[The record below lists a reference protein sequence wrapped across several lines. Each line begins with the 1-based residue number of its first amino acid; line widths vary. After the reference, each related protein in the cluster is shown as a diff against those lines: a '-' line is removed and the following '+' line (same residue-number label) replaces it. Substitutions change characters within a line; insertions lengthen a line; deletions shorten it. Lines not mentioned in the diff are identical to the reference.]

1 MEDPKNK
8 SAPISTIRHHTKGSD
23 VKTITIDLES
33 CYGIKKLQAKFDF
46 SKVRACAIYAP
57 NGSMKSSLAQTFQ
70 DVADGTESKDR
81 IFPARACKREIKDE
95 AGASLS
101 KESILVVRPYDEVLG
116 HSAKTSTLLVNP
128 ALRKEYEALH
138 ADIDVAKDVL
148 LKALKEQSG
157 SKKDLEKELSSTFT
171 ARDDQFYAALN
182 RIKDEVAA
190 LPDAPLA
197 TVVYDVIFD
206 DKVLALL
213 ATAEAKTTI
222 QEYIK
227 KYNELLAASTYF
239 KKGTFNY
246 YNAATI
252 AKQLA
257 DNGFFD
263 AKHSVTLNADT
274 RLEITSQNE
283 LEELI
288 VKEKEAISNDKELK
302 KTFAKLDKLIQ
313 KNATVRD
320 FEAYLLNHE
329 ELLVRL
335 GNVPAFKEDV
345 WKSYLKARFE
355 PFQDLLTKYH
365 AAQAR
370 RKEIE
375 EQAAKE
381 RTQWEEVIE
390 IFNDRFFVPFKLEAT
405 NRLSVILGQ
414 EPMLS
419 LGFTFED
426 GADKAAVDRSALM
439 QALSTGEKKA
449 LYVLNILFEIEVRKK
464 AVQETII
471 IVDDIADSFDYKNK
485 YAIIQYLMD
494 IAEVPHFKQIILT
507 HNFDFYR
514 TIQSR
519 FIRYSDCFMV
529 SKTAAGLVLE
539 QAAGIQNVFV
549 KDWKPNFAAEPR
561 KKIACIPFMR
571 NLIEYT
577 KDLTDADFLKLTSLL
592 HWKGDSEKITIADLD
607 VIFNK
612 LFGQNITSADGA
624 KTVISLVE
632 YEAGECLKAPEGINF
647 ENKIVL
653 AISIRLTAERFMIG
667 RINHPAFVTSINAK
681 QTQKLLKRFR
691 ELFSTELDT
700 IKVLQRVELMTPEN
714 IHLNSFMYEPIL
726 DMSDEYLRRLYTD
739 VVALT

>member
-1 MEDPKNK
+1 M
-8 SAPISTIRHHTKGSD
+8 
-23 VKTITIDLES
+23 KTVSIDLES

-46 SKVRACAIYAP
+46 SKAKACAVYAP

-70 DVADGTESKDR
+70 DVADGSASKDR
-81 IFPARACKREIKDE
+81 IFPARACRREIKDE
-95 AGASLS
+95 AGADLP
-101 KESILVVRPYDEVLG
+101 KESVLVVRPYDEVLG

-138 ADIDVAKDVL
+138 ADIDAAKETL

-157 SKKDLEKELSSTFT
+157 SKKDIEKELSSTFT
-171 ARDDQFYAALN
+171 ARDDQFYVALN
-182 RIKDEVAA
+182 RIKDEIAA
-190 LPDAPLA
+190 MPDAPLA
-197 TVVYDVIFD
+197 TVAYDVIFD

-213 ATAEAKTTI
+213 ATDEAKTAI
-222 QEYIK
+222 QDYIK

-246 YNAATI
+246 YNAATV

-263 AKHSVTLNADT
+263 AKHSVTLNADAK
-274 RLEITSQNE
+274 LEITSQKE

-288 VKEKEAISNDKELK
+288 AKEKDAISNDKDLK
-302 KTFAKLDKLIQ
+302 KKFAKLDKLIQ
-313 KNATVRD
+313 KNVTVRD

-345 WKSYLKARFE
+345 WKSCLKARFD
-355 PFQDLLTKYH
+355 PFQDLLNKYQ

-370 RKEIE
+370 RKKIE

-381 RTQWEEVIE
+381 RTQWEEVID

-426 GADKAAVDRSALM
+426 GGDKAAVDRNALM
-439 QALSTGEKKA
+439 QVLSMGEKKA
-449 LYVLNILFEIEVRKK
+449 FYVLNILFEIEVRKK
-464 AVQETII
+464 GKQETLI

-494 IAEVPHFKQIILT
+494 IAEDPHFKQIILT

-519 FIRYSDCFMV
+519 FVRYPDCFMA

-549 KDWKPNFAAEPR
+549 KDWKPNFAAEPK

-577 KDLTDADFLKLTSLL
+577 KDAADPDFVKLTSLL
-592 HWKGDSEKITIADLD
+592 HWKADSDRITISDLD
-607 VIFNK
+607 VIFNR
-612 LFGQNITSADGA
+612 LFGQTVASTDSA
-624 KTVISLVE
+624 KTVVALIE
-632 YEAGECLKAPEGINF
+632 HEAGECLKAAEGINF

-653 AISIRLTAERFMIG
+653 AMSIRLTAERFMVK
-667 RINHPAFVTSINAK
+667 RINDPAFVAGIDAN
-681 QTQKLLKRFR
+681 QTPKLLKKFR
-691 ELFSTELDT
+691 ELFGTELKT
-700 IKVLQRVELMTPEN
+700 IKVLQRVALMTPEN

-726 DMSDEYLRRLYTD
+726 DMSDGHLRKLYSEVITL
-739 VVALT
+739 A

>member
-1 MEDPKNK
+1 M
-8 SAPISTIRHHTKGSD
+8 
-23 VKTITIDLES
+23 KTVSIDLEN
-33 CYGIKKLQAKFDF
+33 CYGIKKLQAEFDF
-46 SKVRACAIYAP
+46 SKAKACAVYAP

-70 DVADGTESKDR
+70 DVADGVASKDR
-81 IFPARACKREIKDE
+81 IFPARACRREIKDE
-95 AGASLS
+95 AGADLP
-101 KESILVVRPYDEVLG
+101 KEGVLVVRPYDEVLG
-116 HSAKTSTLLVNP
+116 HSPKTSTLLVNP
-128 ALRKEYEALH
+128 ALRQEYEALH
-138 ADIDVAKDVL
+138 ADIDAAKETL

-157 SKKDLEKELSSTFT
+157 SKRDIEKELSSTFT
-171 ARDDQFYAALN
+171 ARDDQFYVALN
-182 RIKDEVAA
+182 RVKDEIASM
-190 LPDAPLA
+190 PDAPLA
-197 TVVYDVIFD
+197 TVAYDVIFD

-213 ATAEAKTTI
+213 ATDEAKAAI
-222 QEYIK
+222 QDYIK
-227 KYNELLAASTYF
+227 KYNELLTASTYF

-246 YNAATI
+246 YNAATV

-257 DNGFFD
+257 DNGFFE
-263 AKHSVTLNADT
+263 AKHSVTLNADAK
-274 RLEITSQNE
+274 LEITSQKE

-288 VKEKEAISNDKELK
+288 AKEKDAISNDEDLK
-302 KTFAKLDKLIQ
+302 RKFAKLDKLIQ
-313 KNATVRD
+313 KNVTVRD

-345 WKSYLKARFE
+345 WKSYLKVRFE
-355 PFQDLLTKYH
+355 PFQDLLNKCQ
-365 AAQAR
+365 AAQTR

-381 RTQWEEVIE
+381 RTQWEEVIDM
-390 IFNDRFFVPFKLEAT
+390 FNDRFFVPFKLEAV

-426 GADKAAVDRSALM
+426 GTDKAAVDRSSLM

-449 LYVLNILFEIEVRKK
+449 FYVLNILFEIEVRKK
-464 AVQETII
+464 AKQETLI

-494 IAEVPHFKQIILT
+494 IAEDPHFKQIILT

-519 FIRYSDCFMV
+519 FVRYPDCFMA

-549 KDWKPNFAAEPR
+549 KDWKPNFATEPK

-577 KDLTDADFLKLTSLL
+577 KDAANPDFVKLTSLL
-592 HWKGDSEKITIADLD
+592 HWKADSDQITISDLD
-607 VIFNK
+607 VIFNR
-612 LFGQNITSADGA
+612 LFGQNVASAEGA
-624 KTVISLVE
+624 KTVMALIE
-632 YEAGECLKAPEGINF
+632 HEASGCLKAAEGINF

-653 AISIRLTAERFMIG
+653 AMSIRLTAERFMVK
-667 RINHPAFVTSINAK
+667 RINDPAFVAGIDSN
-681 QTQKLLKRFR
+681 QTAKLLKKFR
-691 ELFSTELDT
+691 ELFSTELKT
-700 IKVLQRVELMTPEN
+700 LKILQRVALMTPEN

-726 DMSDEYLRRLYTD
+726 DMSDGHLRKLYGE
-739 VVALT
+739 VIMLA

>member
-1 MEDPKNK
+1 M
-8 SAPISTIRHHTKGSD
+8 
-23 VKTITIDLES
+23 KTVSIDLEN
-33 CYGIKKLQAKFDF
+33 CYGIKKLQANFDF
-46 SKVRACAIYAP
+46 SKAKACAIYAP

-70 DVADGTESKDR
+70 DVAEGAASKDR
-81 IFPARACKREIKDE
+81 IFPARACKREVKDE
-95 AGASLS
+95 SGADLP
-101 KESILVVRPYDEVLG
+101 KESVLVVRPYDEILG
-116 HSAKTSTLLVNP
+116 YSAKTSTLLVNP
-128 ALRKEYEALH
+128 ALRKEYEVLH
-138 ADIDVAKDVL
+138 AEIDVAKEAL
-148 LKALKEQSG
+148 MKALKEQSG
-157 SKKDLEKELSSTFT
+157 SKKDIEKELSTTFT
-171 ARDDQFYAALN
+171 ARDDKFYVALN
-182 RIKDEVAA
+182 CIKDEVVAM
-190 LPDAPLA
+190 PDSPLA
-197 TVVYDVIFD
+197 TVAYDVIFD

-213 ATAEAKTTI
+213 GTEEAKTAI
-222 QEYIK
+222 EDYIK

-252 AKQLA
+252 SKQLA

-263 AKHSVTLNADT
+263 AKHSVILNADT
-274 RLEITSQNE
+274 KLEITNQHE

-288 VKEKEAISNDKELK
+288 AKEKDAISNDKELK
-302 KTFAKLDKLIQ
+302 NRFAKLDKLIK
-313 KNATVRD
+313 KNITVRD

-335 GNVPAFKEDV
+335 GNIPTFKKDI

-355 PFQDLLTKYH
+355 QFEDLLSKYQG
-365 AAQAR
+365 AQAR

-381 RTQWEEVIE
+381 RTQWEEVID
-390 IFNDRFFVPFKLEAT
+390 IFNDRFFVPFKLEVT
-405 NRLSVILGQ
+405 NRLAVILGQ

-426 GADKAAVDRSALM
+426 AGDKAAVDRNALM

-449 LYVLNILFEIEVRKK
+449 FYVLNILFEIQVRKK
-464 AVQETII
+464 EERETLI

-494 IAEVPHFKQIILT
+494 IAEDPNFKQIILT

-519 FIRYSDCFMV
+519 FVRYPDCFMA
-529 SKTAAGLVLE
+529 SKTATGLVLE

-549 KDWKPNFAAEPR
+549 NDLKSNFAIEP
-561 KKIACIPFMR
+561 KKKLACIPFMR

-577 KDLTDADFLKLTSLL
+577 KDAADPDFIKLTSLL
-592 HWKGDSEKITIADLD
+592 HWKAGSDQITISDLD
-607 VIFNK
+607 QIFNR
-612 LFGQNITSADGA
+612 LFGRSVASASGA
-624 KTVISLVE
+624 TPVMDVIWR
-632 YEAGECLKAPEGINF
+632 EAGNCLKAAEGINF

-653 AISIRLTAERFMIG
+653 AMSIRLAAERFMVK
-667 RINHPAFVTSINAK
+667 RINDPVFVASIDAN
-681 QTQKLLKRFR
+681 QTPRLLRKFR
-691 ELFSTELDT
+691 ELFGTELKT
-700 IKVLQRVELMTPEN
+700 IEVLQRVALMTPEN

-726 DMSDEYLRRLYTD
+726 DMSDGHLRKLYSE
-739 VVALT
+739 VVTLA

>member
-1 MEDPKNK
+1 
-8 SAPISTIRHHTKGSD
+8 
-23 VKTITIDLES
+23 VKTLTIDLES
-33 CYGIKKLQAKFDF
+33 CYGIKKLQTKFDF
-46 SKVRACAIYAP
+46 SKAKACAIYAP

-70 DVADGTESKDR
+70 DVVDGAASKDR

-95 AGASLS
+95 TGADLP

-128 ALRKEYEALH
+128 ALRKEYETLH
-138 ADIDVAKDVL
+138 AEIDVAKDTL

-171 ARDDQFYAALN
+171 ARDDQFYVALN

-190 LPDAPLA
+190 QPDAPLA
-197 TVVYDVIFD
+197 TVAYDVIFD

-213 ATAEAKTTI
+213 ATEEAKTAI
-222 QEYIK
+222 QDYIK

-263 AKHSVTLNADT
+263 AKHSVNLNADAK
-274 RLEITSQNE
+274 LEITSQEE

-288 VKEKEAISNDKELK
+288 AKEKDAISNDKELK
-302 KTFAKLDKLIQ
+302 KKFAKIDKLIQ
-313 KNATVRD
+313 KNVAVRD

-335 GNVPAFKEDV
+335 ANVPAFKEDI

-355 PFQDLLTKYH
+355 PFQDLLAKHH

-381 RTQWEEVIE
+381 RTQWEEVID

-405 NRLSVILGQ
+405 NRLPVILGQ

-426 GADKAAVDRSALM
+426 GSDKAAVDRNALM

-449 LYVLNILFEIEVRKK
+449 FYVLNILFEIEVRKK
-464 AVQETII
+464 AKQETLI

-494 IAEVPHFKQIILT
+494 IAEDPHFKQIILT

-519 FIRYSDCFMV
+519 FVRYSDCFMA
-529 SKTAAGLVLE
+529 SKTATGLVLE

-549 KDWKPNFAAEPR
+549 KDWKPNFAAEPK

-577 KDLTDADFLKLTSLL
+577 KDTVDPDFVKLTSLL
-592 HWKGDSEKITIADLD
+592 HWKADSDQISIADLD
-607 VIFNK
+607 AIFNR
-612 LFGQNITSADGA
+612 LFSQNVNSAAGA
-624 KTVISLVE
+624 KTVMSLIE
-632 YEAGECLKAPEGINF
+632 HEAGECLKAAEGINF

-653 AISIRLTAERFMIG
+653 AMSIRLAAERFMVT
-667 RINHPAFVTSINAK
+667 RINDPGFVTGIDSN
-681 QTQKLLKRFR
+681 QTPKLLKKFR
-691 ELFSTELDT
+691 ELFGAELPT
-700 IKVLQRVELMTPEN
+700 INVLQRVALMTPEN

-726 DMSDEYLRRLYTD
+726 DMSDGHLRKLYQD
-739 VVALT
+739 VQTLA

>member
-1 MEDPKNK
+1 M
-8 SAPISTIRHHTKGSD
+8 
-23 VKTITIDLES
+23 KTVSIDLEN
-33 CYGIKKLQAKFDF
+33 CYGIKKLQAEFDF
-46 SKVRACAIYAP
+46 SKAKACAVYAP

-70 DVADGTESKDR
+70 DVADGVASKDR
-81 IFPARACKREIKDE
+81 IFPARACRREIKDE
-95 AGASLS
+95 AGADLP
-101 KESILVVRPYDEVLG
+101 KEGVLVVRPYDEVLG
-116 HSAKTSTLLVNP
+116 HSPKTSTLLVNP
-128 ALRKEYEALH
+128 ALRQEYEALH
-138 ADIDVAKDVL
+138 ADIDAAKETL

-157 SKKDLEKELSSTFT
+157 SRRDIEKELSSTFT
-171 ARDDQFYAALN
+171 ARDDQFYVALN
-182 RIKDEVAA
+182 RIKDEIAA

-197 TVVYDVIFD
+197 TVAYDVVFD

-213 ATAEAKTTI
+213 ATDEAKAAI
-222 QEYIK
+222 QDYIK

-246 YNAATI
+246 YNAATV

-257 DNGFFD
+257 DNGFFE
-263 AKHSVTLNADT
+263 AKHSVTLNADAK
-274 RLEITSQNE
+274 LEITSQKE

-288 VKEKEAISNDKELK
+288 AKEKDAISNDEELK
-302 KTFAKLDKLIQ
+302 RKFAKLDKLIQ
-313 KNATVRD
+313 RNVTVRD

-345 WKSYLKARFE
+345 WKSYLKVRLE
-355 PFQDLLTKYH
+355 PFQDLLNKYQ
-365 AAQAR
+365 AAQTR

-381 RTQWEEVIE
+381 RTQWEEVIDM
-390 IFNDRFFVPFKLEAT
+390 FNDRFFVPFKLEAV

-419 LGFTFED
+419 LDFTFED
-426 GADKAAVDRSALM
+426 GIDKAAVDRSSLM

-449 LYVLNILFEIEVRKK
+449 FYVLNILFEIEVRKK
-464 AVQETII
+464 AQQETLI

-494 IAEVPHFKQIILT
+494 IAEDPHFKQIILT

-519 FIRYSDCFMV
+519 FVRYPDCFMA

-549 KDWKPNFAAEPR
+549 KDWKPNFAAEPK

-577 KDLTDADFLKLTSLL
+577 KDAADPDFVKLTSLL
-592 HWKGDSEKITIADLD
+592 HWKADSDQITISDLD
-607 VIFNK
+607 VIFNR
-612 LFGQNITSADGA
+612 LFGQNVASAEGA
-624 KTVISLVE
+624 KTVIALIE
-632 YEAGECLKAPEGINF
+632 DEASGCLKAAEGINV

-653 AISIRLTAERFMIG
+653 AMSIRLTAERFMVK
-667 RINHPAFVTSINAK
+667 RINDPAFVAGIDSN
-681 QTQKLLKRFR
+681 QTPKLLKKFR
-691 ELFSTELDT
+691 EMFSTELKT
-700 IKVLQRVELMTPEN
+700 LRILQRVALMTPEN

-726 DMSDEYLRRLYTD
+726 DMSDGHLRKLYGE
-739 VVALT
+739 VIMLA

>member
-1 MEDPKNK
+1 MKAV
-8 SAPISTIRHHTKGSD
+8 S
-23 VKTITIDLES
+23 IDLEN
-33 CYGIKKLQAKFDF
+33 CYGIKRLQAKFDF
-46 SKVRACAIYAP
+46 SKAKACAIYAP

-70 DVADGTESKDR
+70 DVADGTASRDR
-81 IFPARACKREIKDE
+81 IFTARACRREIKDE
-95 AGASLS
+95 AGTDLS
-101 KESILVVRPYDEVLG
+101 KGSVLVVRPYDEVLG

-128 ALRKEYEALH
+128 ALRKEYEALYS
-138 ADIDVAKDVL
+138 DIDAAKEAL

-157 SKKDLEKELSSTFT
+157 SKKDIEKELSATFT
-171 ARDDQFYAALN
+171 ARDDQFYVALN
-182 RIKDEVAA
+182 RIKDEVTAMQ
-190 LPDAPLA
+190 DSSLA
-197 TVVYDVIFD
+197 TVSYDVIFD

-213 ATAEAKTTI
+213 TTEEAKSAI
-222 QEYIK
+222 QDYIK

-246 YNAATI
+246 YNASTV

-263 AKHSVTLNADT
+263 AKHTVTLNADT
-274 RLEITSQNE
+274 KLEINSQKD

-288 VKEKEAISNDKELK
+288 AKEKDAITNDQDLK
-302 KTFAKLDKLIQ
+302 RKFAKLDKLMQ
-313 KNATVRD
+313 KNVTVRD

-335 GNVPAFKEDV
+335 GNIPAFKEDI

-355 PFQDLLTKYH
+355 QFQDLLNKYQ
-365 AAQAR
+365 AAETR

-375 EQAAKE
+375 GQAAKE

-405 NRLSVILGQ
+405 NRLAVILGQ

-426 GADKAAVDRSALM
+426 AGDKAAVDRGALM

-449 LYVLNILFEIEVRKK
+449 FYVLNILFEIEVRKK
-464 AVQETII
+464 AEQETLV

-494 IAEVPHFKQIILT
+494 IAEDPHFKQIILT

-519 FIRYSDCFMV
+519 FVRYSDCFMAT
-529 SKTAAGLVLE
+529 KTATGLVLE

-549 KDWKPNFAAEPR
+549 KDWKPNFAHEP
-561 KKIACIPFMR
+561 KKKVACIPFMR

-577 KDLTDADFLKLTSLL
+577 KDAADPDFVKLTSLL
-592 HWKGDSEKITIADLD
+592 HWKADSDQIKVSDLD
-607 VIFNK
+607 VIFNR
-612 LFGQNITSADGA
+612 LFDQNVASADGA
-624 KTVISLVE
+624 RSVMDLIA
-632 YEAGECLKAPEGINF
+632 YEAGECLGAAEGINF

-653 AISIRLTAERFMIG
+653 AMSIRLTAERFMIK
-667 RINHPAFVTSINAK
+667 RINDPAFVATIDSN
-681 QTQKLLKRFR
+681 QTPKLLKKFR
-691 ELFSTELDT
+691 ELFGTELKT
-700 IKVLQRVELMTPEN
+700 ISVLQRVVLMTPEN

-726 DMSDEYLRRLYTD
+726 DMSDGHLRRLYGEVT
-739 VVALT
+739 ALA

>member
-1 MEDPKNK
+1 M
-8 SAPISTIRHHTKGSD
+8 
-23 VKTITIDLES
+23 KTVSIDLDN
-33 CYGIKKLQAKFDF
+33 CYGIKKLQAEFDF
-46 SKVRACAIYAP
+46 SKAKACAVYAP

-70 DVADGTESKDR
+70 DVADGVASKDR
-81 IFPARACKREIKDE
+81 IFPARVCRREIKDE
-95 AGASLS
+95 AGADLP
-101 KESILVVRPYDEVLG
+101 KEGVLVVRPYDEVLG
-116 HSAKTSTLLVNP
+116 HSPKTSTLLVNP
-128 ALRKEYEALH
+128 ALRQEYEALH
-138 ADIDVAKDVL
+138 ADIDAAKETL

-157 SKKDLEKELSSTFT
+157 SRRDIEKELSSTFT
-171 ARDDQFYAALN
+171 ARDDQFYVALN
-182 RIKDEVAA
+182 RIKDEIAA

-197 TVVYDVIFD
+197 TVAYDVVFD

-213 ATAEAKTTI
+213 ATDEAKAAI
-222 QEYIK
+222 QDYIK

-246 YNAATI
+246 YNAATV

-257 DNGFFD
+257 DNGFFE
-263 AKHSVTLNADT
+263 AKHSVTLNADAK
-274 RLEITSQNE
+274 LEITSQKE

-288 VKEKEAISNDKELK
+288 AKEKDAISNDEELK
-302 KTFAKLDKLIQ
+302 RKFAKLDKLIQ
-313 KNATVRD
+313 RNVTVRD

-345 WKSYLKARFE
+345 WKSYLKVRLE
-355 PFQDLLTKYH
+355 PFQDLLNKYQ
-365 AAQAR
+365 AAQTR

-381 RTQWEEVIE
+381 RTQWEEVIDM
-390 IFNDRFFVPFKLEAT
+390 FNDRFFVPFKLEAV

-419 LGFTFED
+419 LDFTFED
-426 GADKAAVDRSALM
+426 GTDKAAVDRSSLM

-449 LYVLNILFEIEVRKK
+449 FYVLNILFEIEVRKK
-464 AVQETII
+464 AQQETLI

-494 IAEVPHFKQIILT
+494 IAEDPHFKQIILT

-519 FIRYSDCFMV
+519 FVRYPDCFMA

-549 KDWKPNFAAEPR
+549 KDWKPNFAAEPK

-577 KDLTDADFLKLTSLL
+577 KDAADPDFVKLTSLL
-592 HWKGDSEKITIADLD
+592 HWKADSDQITISDLD
-607 VIFNK
+607 VIFNR
-612 LFGQNITSADGA
+612 LFGQNVASAEGA
-624 KTVISLVE
+624 KTVIALIE
-632 YEAGECLKAPEGINF
+632 DEASGCLKAAEGINF

-653 AISIRLTAERFMIG
+653 AMSIRLTAERFMVK
-667 RINHPAFVTSINAK
+667 RINDPAFVAGIDSN
-681 QTQKLLKRFR
+681 QTPKLLKKFR
-691 ELFSTELDT
+691 ELFSTELKT
-700 IKVLQRVELMTPEN
+700 LRILQRVALMTPEN

-726 DMSDEYLRRLYTD
+726 DMSDGHLRKLYGE
-739 VVALT
+739 VIMLA